1 MAQIIERRTAAA
13 VAAVAVSF
21 AMYVAAFE
29 PFGCAEFA
37 YVFAVPAILACR
49 FLCGANEDLKAI
61 VPEQNRPKYF
71 DDEYARE
78 IEKYGMSAPCIACAY
93 ESEKIRKRTD
103 TENEKKLQR
112 NRKRI
117 WLVSTF
123 FCSWA
128 AWAAILIWLRH
139 VYPPAGYL
147 AVFLLPLVVGGGFVF
162 PWFALLPRL
171 LPNLGDSVFS
181 RLFSLLGIAG
191 FWVALEW
198 LRSWIFTGFPWLLL
212 AHSQWMRPAAV
223 QTAEFGGVWIVS
235 FGIVFFNLAIA
246 EYIYRIYVR
255 QKFKIANRFEK
266 ISPIS
271 KISPEF
277 YLAVLMVVSG
287 VWLYILNLPRTE
299 NERVEFRAGMIQ
311 PDFAGILKWN
321 DSLAEQNIETV
332 INLTKGL
339 KDSSVDVI
347 LWPEAATPPRYP
359 IIGTP
364 QMKAIIE
371 GLAKS
376 QNTPLLIGN
385 MAYSFEDKAAQNGA
399 FAVDPERGLNP
410 NFYAKRKLVPFGEY
424 VPSWCGFLGKVVPVG
439 NMKPGLNDKP
449 LNVEIK
455 GKKYKVGAMI
465 CYEDIFPELGRK
477 MAANGADMLYVCTN
491 DSWYGREGGAWQHA
505 AHSALQAVATRKPL
519 LRSSNNGL
527 TTVFDQYGR
536 MSVFNTLTDASQK
549 AWDGAPGTS
558 PSPTL
563 DIRNES
569 GRQIDSRTLRPKRAS
584 PMLDENSS
592 IYFRGAGFSDVV
604 FYKNFDGVETFY
616 VRYGNWFAY
625 LSVILAFYA
634 IVLKCRKKA

>member
-1 MAQIIERRTAAA
+1 M
-13 VAAVAVSF
+13 
-21 AMYVAAFE
+21 
-29 PFGCAEFA
+29 
-37 YVFAVPAILACR
+37 
-49 FLCGANEDLKAI
+49 
-61 VPEQNRPKYF
+61 
-71 DDEYARE
+71 
-78 IEKYGMSAPCIACAY
+78 
-93 ESEKIRKRTD
+93 
-103 TENEKKLQR
+103 
-112 NRKRI
+112 
-117 WLVSTF
+117 
-123 FCSWA
+123 
-128 AWAAILIWLRH
+128 
-139 VYPPAGYL
+139 
-147 AVFLLPLVVGGGFVF
+147 
-162 PWFALLPRL
+162 
-171 LPNLGDSVFS
+171 
-181 RLFSLLGIAG
+181 
-191 FWVALEW
+191 
-198 LRSWIFTGFPWLLL
+198 
-212 AHSQWMRPAAV
+212 
-223 QTAEFGGVWIVS
+223 
-235 FGIVFFNLAIA
+235 AIA

-271 KISPEF
+271 KISPEL

>member
-1 MAQIIERRTAAA
+1 
-13 VAAVAVSF
+13 
-21 AMYVAAFE
+21 
-29 PFGCAEFA
+29 
-37 YVFAVPAILACR
+37 
-49 FLCGANEDLKAI
+49 
-61 VPEQNRPKYF
+61 
-71 DDEYARE
+71 
-78 IEKYGMSAPCIACAY
+78 
-93 ESEKIRKRTD
+93 
-103 TENEKKLQR
+103 
-112 NRKRI
+112 
-117 WLVSTF
+117 
-123 FCSWA
+123 
-128 AWAAILIWLRH
+128 
-139 VYPPAGYL
+139 
-147 AVFLLPLVVGGGFVF
+147 
-162 PWFALLPRL
+162 
-171 LPNLGDSVFS
+171 
-181 RLFSLLGIAG
+181 
-191 FWVALEW
+191 
-198 LRSWIFTGFPWLLL
+198 
-212 AHSQWMRPAAV
+212 
-223 QTAEFGGVWIVS
+223 
-235 FGIVFFNLAIA
+235 
-246 EYIYRIYVR
+246 
-255 QKFKIANRFEK
+255 
-266 ISPIS
+266 
-271 KISPEF
+271 
-277 YLAVLMVVSG
+277 
-287 VWLYILNLPRTE
+287 
-299 NERVEFRAGMIQ
+299 
-311 PDFAGILKWN
+311 
-321 DSLAEQNIETV
+321 
-332 INLTKGL
+332 
-339 KDSSVDVI
+339 
-347 LWPEAATPPRYP
+347 
-359 IIGTP
+359 
-364 QMKAIIE
+364 MKAIIE

-477 MAANGADMLYVCTN
+477 MAANGADMIYVCTN